1 MTFGICR
8 IRKCIVFW
16 GSLYLRLSICYV
28 CRIKRALLP
37 LQCST
42 FSSVQYRRANLSCTS
57 TKHILRLFESFKYGK
72 GEKMAN
78 MRQQSKGREKERDIL
93 GDTPPQFWLLSRRN
107 FGYFPAVWLISRLA
121 VHFPTRFW
129 LMSPRWL
136 ISRLILWLMTRP
148 AVDVA
153 PCCWFHAFLTFFYF
167 RV

>member
-1 MTFGICR
+1 
-8 IRKCIVFW
+8 
-16 GSLYLRLSICYV
+16 
-28 CRIKRALLP
+28 
-37 LQCST
+37 
-42 FSSVQYRRANLSCTS
+42 
-57 TKHILRLFESFKYGK
+57 
-72 GEKMAN
+72 MAN

-93 GDTPPQFWLLSRRN
+93 GNTPSQFWLLSRRN

-153 PCCWFHAFLTFFYF
+153 PCG
-167 RV
+167 